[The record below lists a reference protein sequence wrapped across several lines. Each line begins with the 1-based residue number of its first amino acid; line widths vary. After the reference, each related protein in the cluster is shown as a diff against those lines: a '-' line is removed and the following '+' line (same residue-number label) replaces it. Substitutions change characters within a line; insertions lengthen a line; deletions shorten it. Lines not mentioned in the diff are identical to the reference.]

1 MKAIS
6 ENPRAGALEEYA
18 RLKLELASIL
28 RAILHIVER
37 RTHELA
43 IQECR
48 RLLARLAEDRF
59 NLAVL
64 GQFSRGKSS
73 LMNALLG
80 AAKLPTGVLPLTSVI
95 TTVTYG
101 ENERVLLKRDGWTL
115 PQEVRL
121 DQLAEFVTQQG
132 NPGNEK
138 RVTLAEIQLP
148 NELLRLGVHFIDTP
162 GVASA
167 IAANTRTTREFL
179 PEVDAAILVTSFDS
193 PMTETELSFLREI
206 REQVRKVFVVVNKL
220 DLVSS
225 IESGPALDS
234 AREVVRA
241 TLQDSEIEVFAVSA
255 RWPPKHRR

>member
-18 RLKLELASIL
+18 QLKLELASIL
-28 RAILHIVER
+28 RAILHIAER
-37 RTHELA
+37 LSHELA

-95 TTVTYG
+95 ITVTYG

-121 DQLAEFVTQQG
+121 GQLAEFVTQQG
-132 NPGNEK
+132 NPAMKSESRWPRFNFQTSSCDLGF
-138 RVTLAEIQLP
+138 TLSTP
-148 NELLRLGVHFIDTP
+148 LGLH
-162 GVASA
+162 
-167 IAANTRTTREFL
+167 RQ
-179 PEVDAAILVTSFDS
+179 S
-193 PMTETELSFLREI
+193 PRI
-206 REQVRKVFVVVNKL
+206 RER
-220 DLVSS
+220 
-225 IESGPALDS
+225 
-234 AREVVRA
+234 RA
-241 TLQDSEIEVFAVSA
+241 SFFP
-255 RWPPKHRR
+255 RWTPRSW